1 MKGTASDYWPDE
13 LTANNVGGPLCLG
26 TNSSNFKQCISR
38 GSRNLESY
46 YSYALYKDNYR
57 IGTQETGI
65 SRFLDVWPGESTVS
79 AETWAFAPHA
89 ATSQVAYYFWYDPQ
103 WNPGHLYPLPYQSRG
118 QRSGSITSQ
127 ASAVRTVCAPDI
139 QTFSSNTTTVS
150 LPLLEEYRACAQSNS
165 SERQFVTIQLPKPIW
180 GTSHNALT
188 NNTSFTTVWV
198 AIANATSITAGLV
211 LLGPVRS
218 NTGTVRDGFV
228 CSIDARWNK
237 VVHTMMES
245 SRTNITLKAW
255 GNPVSVAISDEVSRN
270 NLRTTALP
278 VNNGDW
284 RHVAADRAWLEA
296 LSPVTQNNQGPNFTM
311 SASGLATGLENVFV
325 AANLSIPSVNGGAAV
340 YEPIISTYF
349 ADGMSRVGLER
360 VFTHDGQ
367 IVYTNDR
374 SKCENV
380 TSNYL
385 FCPKPIGTGSHTAM
399 AFQGYLTGERPPF
412 RSAQENR
419 AEQSSQTRLRF
430 QCVKGNRL
438 LSHRRSPRL
447 CGRRPGPH
455 FTSASFPAKIRLL
468 GHARGTPRA
477 SSDI

>member
-1 MKGTASDYWPDE
+1 
-13 LTANNVGGPLCLG
+13 
-26 TNSSNFKQCISR
+26 
-38 GSRNLESY
+38 
-46 YSYALYKDNYR
+46 
-57 IGTQETGI
+57 
-65 SRFLDVWPGESTVS
+65 
-79 AETWAFAPHA
+79 
-89 ATSQVAYYFWYDPQ
+89 
-103 WNPGHLYPLPYQSRG
+103 
-118 QRSGSITSQ
+118 
-127 ASAVRTVCAPDI
+127 
-139 QTFSSNTTTVS
+139 
-150 LPLLEEYRACAQSNS
+150 
-165 SERQFVTIQLPKPIW
+165 
-180 GTSHNALT
+180 
-188 NNTSFTTVWV
+188 
-198 AIANATSITAGLV
+198 
-211 LLGPVRS
+211 
-218 NTGTVRDGFV
+218 
-228 CSIDARWNK
+228 
-237 VVHTMMES
+237 
-245 SRTNITLKAW
+245 
-255 GNPVSVAISDEVSRN
+255 
-270 NLRTTALP
+270 
-278 VNNGDW
+278 
-284 RHVAADRAWLEA
+284 
-296 LSPVTQNNQGPNFTM
+296 M
-311 SASGLATGLENVFV
+311 SASSLTTGLEDVFV

-419 AEQSSQTRLRF
+419 AEQSSQIRLRF
-430 QCVKGNRL
+430 QCVKGYRL